1 MFSVWSLSY
10 IQQSQRIKFWGII
23 VNIDNIF
30 FVLADEFLLSRR
42 QHVSLARDHSEDLI
56 YVLRSQL
63 VVHNSIMKYWMEC
76 FFSNL
81 RNKRTSWFIPVTRN
95 RKVVWKY
102 GGFFEN
108 QTIIDSIL
116 HYRAAKYEQTKR
128 PGY

>member
-56 YVLRSQL
+56 YVLRSKFKKL
-63 VVHNSIMKYWMEC
+63 AIEVPDFNW
-76 FFSNL
+76 
-81 RNKRTSWFIPVTRN
+81 
-95 RKVVWKY
+95 
-102 GGFFEN
+102 
-108 QTIIDSIL
+108 
-116 HYRAAKYEQTKR
+116 
-128 PGY
+128 